1 MAGLVLGLVQFMV
14 ADDRATHHEVDEAQQ
29 DEADDG
35 HHDHRLEVLHEELV
49 LERPGALL
57 ELRAA
62 VLQGVGALLQSGEL
76 RIALKS
82 RKMKKRFQV
91 QGLYIGRS
99 GFRAL
104 AMNPAR
110 PDPPATN
117 MHNPPQP
124 NQHSLLLTR
133 SPRSCP

>member
-62 VLQGVGALLQSGEL
+62 VLQRIRALLQRREL
-76 RIALKS
+76 RVAFEAVSKGEDNDA
-82 RKMKKRFQV
+82 V
-91 QGLYIGRS
+91 
-99 GFRAL
+99 
-104 AMNPAR
+104 AR
-110 PDPPATN
+110 PPPN
-117 MHNPPQP
+117 VQNVFG
-124 NQHSLLLTR
+124 
-133 SPRSCP
+133 